1 MRDWRDVVS
10 SIPAFWSTIFLHKTT
25 TVRSLRTWIARSGT
39 LPLSVGLYLHRDAS
53 ISPPDLLWRELH
65 CALERIR
72 VLAISAFDE
81 QSLAAAL
88 SSLRGSNSNALSAL
102 TVYAGISARKLN
114 LDSTSI
120 TPSIMPSS
128 SITFLRAH
136 GVRLE
141 WPDGWSWISLTSL
154 VLIDRA
160 CIMTWK
166 DFQNLS
172 VGAVNLTRL
181 GMREIGC
188 TAFPNEPLQP
198 IIFPSVA
205 EFSLVFGGG
214 ASGTVLLEHF
224 EMPRLSRFRFHGG
237 HPDKLM
243 ILSFSPRLL
252 SSVRTVALSG
262 ITDLTFYSLFFVR
275 LPLLESLEMLG
286 YDYAVLRGLRD
297 ADLRMAREPGFPR
310 VACPRLSRIGI
321 LDATAR
327 DIRRFLEHRGN
338 QLPDVMPELLCVG
351 TDRMPW
357 AEEDLIWIRS
367 RANVE
372 LCGQKTEDPNWMSGH
387 HQYLVEGYQ

>member
-1 MRDWRDVVS
+1 MSLDLSNVPFDVWACVFFAALQPSKSSPAQDWRDVVS
-10 SIPAFWSTIFLHKTT
+10 SNPAFWSTIFLHKTT
-25 TVRSLRTWIARSGT
+25 TVRSLRTWIARSGR

-81 QSLAAAL
+81 QSLAAAF
-88 SSLRGSNSNALSAL
+88 SSLRGSNSNVLSAL

-114 LDSTSI
+114 LDSASI

-141 WPDGWSWISLTSL
+141 WPDGWSWISFTSL

-214 ASGTVLLEHF
+214 AS
-224 EMPRLSRFRFHGG
+224 
-237 HPDKLM
+237 
-243 ILSFSPRLL
+243 
-252 SSVRTVALSG
+252 
-262 ITDLTFYSLFFVR
+262 DLTFYSLFFVR

-310 VACPRLSRIGI
+310 VACPRLSRIGT

-357 AEEDLIWIRS
+357 AEKDLIWIRS
-367 RANVE
+367 RANIE